1 MNNSF
6 IIKDNILEAP
16 ENIDNSPLLRKEEQE
31 LLEVIN
37 AIDNIKQS
45 NYWKVLEDKV
55 FSWELSKLQRM
66 LCKEKDPTVMFRLQG
81 QITGVEKFTM
91 DNLLTFKRNEL
102 LAIRNSWNDVSMEV
116 RTVYTK
122 LYKKKELDDYA
133 FSLKTVDIKIE
144 NEE

>member
-1 MNNSF
+1 MFNLNQEMTCYYGDNCGKCKACLKRTLAL
-6 IIKDNILEAP
+6 IAAGWNPDPDLKLNQMKDDQKFL
-16 ENIDNSPLLRKEEQE
+16 
-31 LLEVIN
+31 
-37 AIDNIKQS
+37 
-45 NYWKVLEDKV
+45 
-55 FSWELSKLQRM
+55 
-66 LCKEKDPTVMFRLQG
+66 EKDILPRLSAFD
-81 QITGVEKFTM
+81 K
-91 DNLLTFKRNEL
+91 KRQLETL

>member
-55 FSWELSKLQRM
+55 FNGELSKLQRM
-66 LCKEKDPTVMFRLQG
+66 LCKEKDPTVMFSLQG
-81 QITGVEKFTM
+81 QIAGVEKFTM

-102 LAIRNSWNDVSMEV
+102 LAIRS
-116 RTVYTK
+116 
-122 LYKKKELDDYA
+122 
-133 FSLKTVDIKIE
+133 SLKK
-144 NEE
+144 